1 MPTSPPSPTSPGP
14 GPATPVPLQDRAV
27 ADLQFI
33 RQTMASASAFTA
45 LSGRAFMLIG
55 LGALA
60 TALFARSFAH
70 PWMQVGVWTAD
81 AAVSV
86 AVSTAFSIGKARRAG
101 QGLVTVAFRKFLVG
115 LVPAVFAGAVLT
127 VMALR
132 LQAPAVLPA
141 LWLLLYGS
149 GLVAAGS
156 FSIPV
161 VPLMGGCFLL
171 LGTIAAL
178 SPVAWGQA
186 LLAVGFGG
194 LHMLFGA
201 IIARRYGG

>member
-1 MPTSPPSPTSPGP
+1 
-14 GPATPVPLQDRAV
+14 
-27 ADLQFI
+27 
-33 RQTMASASAFTA
+33 MASASAFTA

-60 TALFARSFAH
+60 TAMLARSFSD
-70 PWMQVGVWTAD
+70 PWLQVAVWTTD

-86 AVSTAFSIGKARRAG
+86 AVSTAFSIHKARRAG
-101 QGLVTVAFRKFLVG
+101 QGLVTGAFRKFLVG
-115 LVPAVFAGAVLT
+115 LVPAVFAGALLT
-127 VMALR
+127 GLALR
-132 LQAPAVLPA
+132 LQAPALLPA

-161 VPLMGGCFLL
+161 VPLMGGSFLL
-171 LGTIAAL
+171 MGTIAAL
-178 SPVAWGQA
+178 SPASWGPA

-194 LHMLFGA
+194 LHLLFGA